1 MLKIVIH
8 SVQKAQL
15 VKDDLVREI
24 HGVLDAYIEK
34 ANYVYCHKQTVCHVL
49 LSCEGSTEF
58 RTTYPR
64 PHFHQPPV
72 DLEREHGFKGIA
84 GNYKLPEGLKASEL
98 QGYGEILR
106 HAAQAGELSVDEMN
120 EKFDEVLL
128 SLAARNPQLAKLN
141 PGDDWLGRYNI
152 VLGVASEFNV
162 KDIQFFLDTFPDIAP
177 KDDQGHYARLWENIR
192 GLPLIWM
199 PAPDTLISIAT
210 QMQGRAIEQKLLPKW
225 NAG

>member
-1 MLKIVIH
+1 M
-8 SVQKAQL
+8 
-15 VKDDLVREI
+15 KDDLVREI
-24 HGVLDAYIEK
+24 HGVLAAYVER
-34 ANYVYCHKQTVCHVL
+34 ANYVFCHKDTVCHVL
-49 LSCEGSTEF
+49 LSCEGDTQF

-106 HAAQAGELSVDEMN
+106 HAAQAGELSVEEMN

-128 SLAARNPQLAKLN
+128 SLAARNPQLARLD
-141 PGDDWLGRYNI
+141 PGEDWLGRYNI
-152 VLGVASEFNV
+152 VLGIASEFNPQ
-162 KDIQFFLDTFPDIAP
+162 DIQFFLDIYPDIAP
-177 KDDQGHYARLWENIR
+177 KDDGGHYAKLWENIR
-192 GLPLIWM
+192 GLPLVWM

-210 QMQGRAIEQKLLPKW
+210 QMQGKIIEPKPLPKW